1 MQDSSD
7 FKFSRMASVED
18 GYLLFYIIR
27 MKKLI
32 TVRISLITTLLIM
45 MAPPAIKAS
54 GPEGRGGP
62 PAPPASPSRGP
73 NRHHGLLGFPDH

>member
-18 GYLLFYIIR
+18 GYLLFYTIR

-62 PAPPASPSRGP
+62 PAPPASPEPRPESTSRVI
-73 NRHHGLLGFPDH
+73 GFP